1 MVQFG
6 TFEPV
11 HVRFQQRIVTKKSQN
26 KEKPIEDDCEGWI
39 VMTRKK
45 GRQSIFVQTKSH
57 FHQKHGKGSN
67 SRKNEKTN
75 KMWKSKP
82 IKGKDEDF
90 IRHRRSITLKE
101 FLPRSFLDDHPKK
114 VLEVLACHVVS
125 ITEVDTNC
133 ASSEEIDNSNEIKQM
148 TFVFDRIKPSI
159 TQSSIFQRL
168 SMTMKEEENQ
178 CLTSTSTQTLAFK
191 RLSISTSKKYQPS
204 TSVFDR
210 LK

>member
-1 MVQFG
+1 
-6 TFEPV
+6 
-11 HVRFQQRIVTKKSQN
+11 
-26 KEKPIEDDCEGWI
+26 
-39 VMTRKK
+39 
-45 GRQSIFVQTKSH
+45 
-57 FHQKHGKGSN
+57 
-67 SRKNEKTN
+67 
-75 KMWKSKP
+75 MWKPKP

-125 ITEVDTNC
+125 ITEVDNNY
-133 ASSEEIDNSNEIKQM
+133 ASSEEIDNSNEIKQR